1 MESVSTCE
9 KCVCIF
15 TFFFLNLNMLTHL
28 ENETFFLKMRD
39 ICDVKLKEKIEGERS
54 KEILN
59 FQIESD
65 DTMQLIM
72 KKYMSKG

>member
-1 MESVSTCE
+1 
-9 KCVCIF
+9 
-15 TFFFLNLNMLTHL
+15 MLTHL